1 MKTKLLLIAFLA
13 IYSLNAQTTH
23 NIDWERNV
31 TVDLTIEVGDIV
43 VWTWTDPFPHT
54 VENMP
59 GNSVENF
66 DSGTLTGIGL
76 TFSHT
81 FTIEGDNDY
90 FCGIHGAGSMSGTIT
105 VDATA
110 SINEEVFKTFT
121 ILPNPAKSII
131 TVKIPNN
138 TNTLEI
144 EVLNI
149 TGKRVLYKSLN
160 STVNT
165 TLNLTALQSGMYL
178 VRVTS
183 GRTSQTKRL
192 VKL

>member
-149 TGKRVLYKSLN
+149 T
-160 STVNT
+160 
-165 TLNLTALQSGMYL
+165 
-178 VRVTS
+178 VTF
-183 GRTSQTKRL
+183 L
-192 VKL
+192 